1 VAAMT
6 GSLSPTIFSE
16 ETRNEILKRQTP
28 EGGGGYGLG
37 FSIRT
42 DEDGFTSVG
51 HGGSVAGYNAGMVFH
66 PESRIGVIIFRN
78 YNRGK
83 TNLGGSIR
91 DLLKELV
98 SSKSSQ

>member
-1 VAAMT
+1 M
-6 GSLSPTIFSE
+6 SLKNT
-16 ETRNEILKRQTP
+16 
-28 EGGGGYGLG
+28 G

-51 HGGSVAGYNAGMVFH
+51 HGGSVAGYNAAMVFH
-66 PESRIGVIIFRN
+66 PESKIGVVIFRN

-83 TNLGGSIR
+83 ANLGRSIR

-98 SSKSSQ
+98 NVKASQ